1 MTSRLRLTGV
11 LQTLETSGTV
21 REACGF
27 ASSTNTLPSSM
38 AYCMFMRPQ
47 NHTRREQR
55 KCLHFHCR
63 AVWVSENVE
72 GFGNLS
78 RVILDGCQVF
88 LRDGHRR
95 DNASGVTGVDTGKF
109 HVFHHGRDVN
119 VLAVGEGV
127 GFAYGDRSAFAPLS
141 PTRLVKTSRFWLT
154 AKRCG
159 GSGR

>member
-1 MTSRLRLTGV
+1 MPKCEHFVAILAC
-11 LQTLETSGTV
+11 TL
-21 REACGF
+21 F
-27 ASSTNTLPSSM
+27 
-38 AYCMFMRPQ
+38 
-47 NHTRREQR
+47 
-55 KCLHFHCR
+55 
-63 AVWVSENVE
+63 
-72 GFGNLS
+72 LS
-78 RVILDGCQVF
+78 DS
-88 LRDGHRR
+88 HRR
-95 DNASGVTGVDTGKF
+95 DDAGGVTGVDTGKF